1 MYFDTHCHLCDP
13 AFTEDLDVVL
23 SRAREAGVLR
33 ILVPGTD
40 VQDSELAAELSG
52 RVKGVYAAAGM
63 HPSEAEGAG
72 PDELARIGR
81 LLLEPGVI
89 AVGESGLDLHWE
101 DGPPLETQVVLLEK
115 HVSMADTLGLTLVL
129 HSRDAEA
136 ELLDVI
142 DGPRTSPTVLHS
154 YTGPAETAIRATEMG
169 FYIGLSG
176 PLTYPANTSL
186 RNLASRLPRDRVLVE
201 TDGPYLAPQAQ
212 RGRRNEPAFVEHTA
226 ATLASTWGTDIESAA
241 GQLLSNSLEAFG
253 LAPHR
258 RTDLVYAMYGRIYMN
273 ITGLCDNRCSFCVRE
288 RTDGLAGYH
297 LSHGGEEG
305 REPDGGR
312 LRSIVSM
319 LRTEWSDELVFCG
332 YGEPTMRPMLLR
344 ELACSAS
351 VRGFSTRLNTNGLCL
366 GRLTRAETIAMLEPF
381 DTVSVSLNAH
391 SSGSY
396 ADICRPSASGA
407 WELLLEFIRLAKT
420 ICRVRT
426 TAVDHP
432 GIDIPSIS
440 ALAGELGVPFRTRG
454 L

>member
-13 AFTEDLDVVL
+13 AFAEDLDAVL
-23 SRAREAGVLR
+23 SRARNAGVFQ

-40 VQDSELAAELSG
+40 AEDSALAAGLADG
-52 RVKGVYAAAGM
+52 RGIYAAAGI
-63 HPSEAEGAG
+63 HPSEVAGAG
-72 PDELARIGR
+72 PSELDRIGR
-81 LLLEPGVI
+81 ILLEPGVI
-89 AVGESGLDLHWE
+89 AVGESGLDLHWK

-115 HVSMADTLGLTLVL
+115 HVSMADALGLTLVL
-129 HSRDAEA
+129 HSRDAEV

-142 DGPRTSPTVLHS
+142 GGSRTSPTVLHS
-154 YTGPAETAIRATEMG
+154 YTGPAETALRATGMG

-176 PLTYPANTSL
+176 PLTYPANDSL
-186 RNLASRLPRDRVLVE
+186 RNLAARMPRDRVLVE

-212 RGRRNEPAFVEHTA
+212 RGRRNEPAFVEHTV
-226 ATLASTWGTDIESAA
+226 ATLASVWGTDIESAA

-273 ITGLCDNRCSFCVRE
+273 ITGLCDNSCSFCIRE

-297 LSHGGEEG
+297 LSHIDGG
-305 REPDGGR
+305 EPDGGR

-332 YGEPTMRPMLLR
+332 YGEPTMRPILLR
-344 ELACSAS
+344 ELARSAGAK
-351 VRGFSTRLNTNGLCL
+351 GFSVRLNTNGLCL
-366 GRLTRAETIAMLEPF
+366 GRLTQAETLAMLEPF

-391 SSGSY
+391 SSGTY
-396 ADICRPSASGA
+396 IDICRPSASGA

-420 ICRVRT
+420 VCRVRT
-426 TAVDHP
+426 TAVAHP
-432 GIDIPSIS
+432 GIDIPSVS
-440 ALAGELGVPFRTRG
+440 ALAEELGVPFRTRG